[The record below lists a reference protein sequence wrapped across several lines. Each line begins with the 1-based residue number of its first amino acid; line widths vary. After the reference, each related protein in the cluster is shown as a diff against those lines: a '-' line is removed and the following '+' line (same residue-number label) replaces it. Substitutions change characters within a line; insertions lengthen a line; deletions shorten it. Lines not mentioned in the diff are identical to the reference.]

1 MGKATNLAQ
10 KISNLAY
17 STPKDFDPEDEYP
30 DSDEETSEG
39 EDKESSDDLAGT
51 EHYVQSGKSKLRRPE
66 EINLGPKYL
75 GSQISRQA
83 LFADEDNLLC
93 DELNDGS
100 SSADFEDF
108 SDSEK
113 IDGNASLRGKSIN
126 SNDALDNHE
135 EPNFKKLTSRIDS
148 KTSENKEVSS
158 ESPEN
163 SDEEDNDLSK
173 DDEHGHLDD
182 SFSGNSE
189 YSDSG
194 FDSSDSTISNRDNKE
209 KIKRSEIQRFMEED
223 QKAIVSTLS
232 QAAKVDAEKGRAIKS
247 QRMRFDTLLN
257 VRMEL
262 QKALIAVNSLHTFQD
277 NDSAPFKNEPYEAAE
292 EAAMK
297 LWNRLY
303 EFRKN
308 LSKTTSTFDESSRK
322 RKILST
328 QILSST
334 MWEEMKDLEATSID
348 KRQKIIEK
356 WSVKT
361 RGSMTLPLTEKLN
374 PTLNQQSIISILN
387 DQIENSEH
395 LVRRTK
401 MPRSCAPIQR
411 DLKIIEDSK
420 IYDDGNFYQML
431 LKELVEQRRS
441 ESISMPMTSNIDNK
455 NFQLTAIKEPKVR
468 KVVDT
473 RASKGRKMRF
483 TVHEKLQNFAAPEDR
498 SSWEHVAVSRLF
510 ATLLG
515 QKAVLDE
522 DSQEEASDVEFE
534 EKSLRL
540 FRS

>member
-1 MGKATNLAQ
+1 MGKSKTLTD
-10 KISNLAY
+10 KISKIAY
-17 STPKDFDPEDEYP
+17 PTPKEFDPEDEYP
-30 DSDEETSEG
+30 VIEQETSED

-75 GSQISRQA
+75 GSQISRQD
-83 LFADEDNLLC
+83 LFADEENHLS
-93 DELNDGS
+93 DELNDKS
-100 SSADFEDF
+100 NSANFEGL
-108 SDSEK
+108 SDSEE
-113 IDGNASLRGKSIN
+113 IDSHASITEESIN
-126 SNDALDNHE
+126 SDDTLDDHQ
-135 EPNFKKLTSRIDS
+135 KLNLKRLSSRTNS
-148 KTSENKEVSS
+148 TATNNRKVSS
-158 ESPEN
+158 ESSKSN
-163 SDEEDNDLSK
+163 EEEENDLSG
-173 DDEHGHLDD
+173 DDELDHLDD
-182 SFSGNSE
+182 FHFDKIESDDSNS
-189 YSDSG
+189 
-194 FDSSDSTISNRDNKE
+194 DSSDSTTSKRDDKE
-209 KIKRSEIQRFMEED
+209 KVKRSEIQRFMEED
-223 QKAIVSTLS
+223 QKAILSTLS
-232 QAAKVDAEKGRAIKS
+232 QAAKADAEKGRAIKS

-262 QKALIAVNSLHTFQD
+262 QKALIAVNTLPTFQD
-277 NDSAPFKNEPYEAAE
+277 NDPISPKDKPYEAAE

-308 LSKTTSTFDESSRK
+308 LSKTASTHKTSRK

-328 QILSST
+328 HALSPI
-334 MWEEMKDLEATSID
+334 MWEKMKDLEAASID
-348 KRQKIIEK
+348 NRRKIIEK

-387 DQIENSEH
+387 NHIEDSEH

-401 MPRSCAPIQR
+401 MPRSCAPVQR
-411 DLKIIEDSK
+411 DLKIVEDPK

-441 ESISMPMTSNIDNK
+441 ESTSMPMTSSIDNK
-455 NFQLTAIKEPKVR
+455 PIPLTAIKEPKVR

-498 SSWEHVAVSRLF
+498 SSWEQVAVSRLF

-515 QKAVLDE
+515 QKAILAE
-522 DSQEEASDVEFE
+522 DDQEKASDLELE